1 MKLTKKT
8 KLIYGVGINDADYA
22 VGPKINGKQL
32 WCPFYKTWHRMIMR
46 CYSVKSLKAKPGYLN
61 CSVDDK
67 WLVFSNFKLWMEVQ
81 DWKGK
86 HLDKDLLIQGNKV
99 YGPLS
104 CMFVGAEINSL
115 LNEQLNKRGFH
126 PRGVKFQSGKYQS
139 QCKANGLHVYL
150 GCYNTPEEAHEA
162 YKAFKYNHIAKIASQ
177 QIEPLRTALLNYVIE
192 P

>member
-1 MKLTKKT
+1 MKKT
-8 KLIYGVGINDADYA
+8 KLIYGVGINDANYT

-67 WLVFSNFKLWMEVQ
+67 WLVFSNFKLWMETQ

-99 YGPLS
+99 YGPLP
-104 CMFVGAEINSL
+104 CMFVGAEINTL
-115 LNEQLNKRGFH
+115 LIDAAKSRGLF
-126 PRGVKFQSGKYQS
+126 PIGVSIVRSNRYRS
-139 QCKANGLHVYL
+139 QCNVFGKSKHL
-150 GCYNTPEEAHEA
+150 GTYGTPEEAYGA
-162 YKAFKYNHIAKIASQ
+162 YKAFKYKHIAEIANQ